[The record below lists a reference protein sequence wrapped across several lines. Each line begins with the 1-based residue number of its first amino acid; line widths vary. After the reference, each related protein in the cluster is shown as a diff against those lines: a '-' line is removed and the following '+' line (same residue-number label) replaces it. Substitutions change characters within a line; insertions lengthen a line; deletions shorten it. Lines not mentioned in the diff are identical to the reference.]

1 MNPMQPSPIKQTP
14 QIEYEQRLE
23 SRTNKVR
30 ALAKK
35 SDLFSSLRGFV
46 FLIAVAILLGSTIWQ
61 LFSLQLLWI
70 PILAFVLL
78 IILHARCVRHL
89 KQARQAEAYYQT
101 SLDRLNDQWI
111 DIRPT
116 GEEYFDP
123 QHMYSGD
130 LDLLGRGSLFQ
141 LICSART
148 KLGEET
154 LARWLLS
161 PASTTEI
168 KERQQAVEE
177 LRNELDF
184 REELELLE
192 AEVHNDIEQTHLS
205 EWVQQ
210 PLTTIPA
217 LLQWSSVV
225 MGIFAACTVISWFLS
240 YSGIAPICV
249 AIIIQVCLL
258 FFIGPRIREL
268 LNQTDE
274 VRNGL
279 SVLSD
284 VLSLIEKRQFDTPHL
299 KAIVSA
305 LKTDG
310 VPPSQSIAQLRRQ
323 IQGLNNC
330 FRNQFSAPLA
340 ILLGIPFHYVYA
352 IQRWILQI
360 GPHCPE
366 WLAAVGE
373 FEALCSLAGY
383 AYEHPED
390 PFPEIIDTES
400 GPLFE
405 ATELGH
411 PLLPLD
417 QVVRNDVTLNSENRL
432 LMISGSNMS
441 GKSTLM
447 RTVGTNFVLAMAG
460 APVRAGHLTVS
471 PMQAGTAMRVQDSL
485 QAGASLFYQSV
496 ARLSSVVHLADNP
509 MPVLFLLDEILQGT
523 NSHDRRIG
531 AQSVIETL
539 VERGGIGIVTTHD
552 LALTEITAQFGNQA
566 KNVHFEDQLID
577 GKMTFDYRMQPGI
590 VEHSNALELMKM
602 MGIELKA
609 LKNESDHKQV

>member
-1 MNPMQPSPIKQTP
+1 M
-14 QIEYEQRLE
+14 
-23 SRTNKVR
+23 
-30 ALAKK
+30 A
-35 SDLFSSLRGFV
+35 
-46 FLIAVAILLGSTIWQ
+46 FLSAVALLMGSTIWG
-61 LFSLQLLWI
+61 LFSLQWIWI
-70 PILAFVLL
+70 PILAFVSLV
-78 IILHARCVRHL
+78 ILHARCVRRL
-89 KQARQAEAYYQT
+89 KQARQAEAYYRT

-111 DIRPT
+111 DVRPT
-116 GEEYFDP
+116 GEDYFDP
-123 QHMYSGD
+123 QHMYAGD

-161 PASTTEI
+161 PASTAEI
-168 KERQQAVEE
+168 KQRQQSVEE
-177 LRNELDF
+177 LRHELDF

-192 AEVHNDIEQTHLS
+192 AESHSDIEQTHLA

-210 PLTTIPA
+210 PLTTIPSPLKWA
-217 LLQWSSVV
+217 SMITGV
-225 MGIFAACTVISWFLS
+225 FAALSVISWLLS

-249 AIIIQVCLL
+249 AIIIQICLL
-258 FFIGPRIREL
+258 FFIGPRIHEL

-284 VLSLIEKRQFDTPHL
+284 VLYLIEQRQFETPHL

-310 VPPSQSIAQLRRQ
+310 IPPSRSIAQLRRQ

-330 FRNQFSAPLA
+330 FRNQFSAPLST
-340 ILLGIPFHYVYA
+340 LLGIPFHYVYA
-352 IQRWILQI
+352 IQRWLVHV

-366 WLAAVGE
+366 WLSAVGE

-383 AYEHPED
+383 AYEHPHD
-390 PFPEIIDTES
+390 PFPDVVDPEA
-400 GPLFE
+400 GPRFE
-405 ATELGH
+405 GTDLGH
-411 PLLPLD
+411 PLIPLN
-417 QVVRNDVTLNSENRL
+417 QVVRNDVTLNMENRL

-447 RTVGTNFVLAMAG
+447 RTVGTNFVLAMTG
-460 APVRAGHLTVS
+460 APVRATRLTVS

-485 QAGASLFYQSV
+485 QQGASLFYQSV
-496 ARLSSVVHLADNP
+496 ARLSAVVHLADAP
-509 MPVLFLLDEILQGT
+509 LPVLFLLDEILQGT

-539 VERGGIGIVTTHD
+539 LERGSIGIVTTHD
-552 LALTEITAQFGNQA
+552 LALTEITAQFGEQA
-566 KNVHFEDQLID
+566 KNVHFEDQLVD

-602 MGIELKA
+602 MGIVLKT
-609 LKNESDHKQV
+609 ETDQKQA

>member
-1 MNPMQPSPIKQTP
+1 MQPSPIEQNP
-14 QIEYEQRLE
+14 QSEYEQRLE
-23 SRTNKVR
+23 SRASRVR
-30 ALAKK
+30 ALVKQ
-35 SDLFSSLRGFV
+35 SDQFSTFRGLI
-46 FLIAVAILLGSTIWQ
+46 FLAAIAILMASTIWG
-61 LFSLQLLWI
+61 LLSLKWI
-70 PILAFVLL
+70 GLPILGFVILV
-78 IILHARCVRHL
+78 ILHARCIRRL
-89 KQARQAEAYYQT
+89 KQARQAEAYYKT

-111 DIRPT
+111 DVRPT
-116 GEEYFDP
+116 GDEFYDP
-123 QHMYSGD
+123 EHMYAGD

-161 PASTTEI
+161 PATTAEI
-168 KERQQAVEE
+168 KQRQESVEE

-192 AEVHNDIEQTHLS
+192 AETHSEIEQTHLS

-210 PLTTIPA
+210 PLAEVPA
-217 LLQWSSVV
+217 VLKWAS
-225 MGIFAACTVISWFLS
+225 MITGGFAALSVISWLLS

-274 VRNGL
+274 VRDGL

-284 VLSLIEKRQFDTPHL
+284 VLFLIEQRQFESPHL
-299 KAIVSA
+299 KAIITA
-305 LKTDG
+305 LQTDG
-310 VPPSQSIAQLRRQ
+310 VPPSRSIAQLRRQ

-330 FRNQFSAPLA
+330 FRNQFSAPIA
-340 ILLGIPFHYVYA
+340 VLLGIPFHYMFA
-352 IQRWILQI
+352 IERWLKHV

-366 WLAAVGE
+366 WLSAVGE

-383 AYEHPED
+383 AYEHPQD
-390 PFPEIIDTES
+390 PFPEIVETETD
-400 GPLFE
+400 GPRLE
-405 ATELGH
+405 GVDLGH
-411 PLLPLD
+411 PLIPLH
-417 QVVRNDVTLNSENRL
+417 QVVRNDVTLNAENRL

-447 RTVGTNFVLAMAG
+447 RTVGTNFVLAMTG
-460 APVRAGHLTVS
+460 APVRATRLIVS

-485 QAGASLFYQSV
+485 QQGASLFYQSV
-496 ARLSSVVHLADNP
+496 ARLSAVVHLADEP

-552 LALTEITAQFGNQA
+552 LALTEITAQFAEQA

-577 GKMTFDYRMQPGI
+577 GKMTFDYRMRPGI

-602 MGIELKA
+602 MGIVLKDV
-609 LKNESDHKQV
+609 KTETEREPS

>member
-1 MNPMQPSPIKQTP
+1 MQPSPIQQNP
-14 QIEYEQRLE
+14 QSEYEQRLE
-23 SRTNKVR
+23 SRASNVR
-30 ALAKK
+30 ALTKR
-35 SDLFSSLRGFV
+35 SDQFSSLRGIA
-46 FLIAVAILLGSTIWQ
+46 FLAAVAILLASTAWG
-61 LFSLQLLWI
+61 LFSLHWIWI

-78 IILHARCVRHL
+78 VILQARCVRRL
-89 KQARQAEAYYQT
+89 KQARQSEAYYRT

-111 DIRPT
+111 DVRPA
-116 GEEYFDP
+116 GEEYYDP
-123 QHMYSGD
+123 QHMYAGD

-154 LARWLLS
+154 LARWLLT
-161 PASTTEI
+161 PASASEI
-168 KERQQAVEE
+168 KQRQQAVEE
-177 LRNELDF
+177 LRHELDF

-192 AEVHNDIEQTHLS
+192 AETHSDIEQTHLS

-210 PLTTIPA
+210 PLTKIPA
-217 LLQWSSVV
+217 PLKWASMITGV
-225 MGIFAACTVISWFLS
+225 FAALSVISWLLS
-240 YSGIAPICV
+240 YTGIAPICV

-284 VLSLIEKRQFDTPHL
+284 VLFLIEQRQFETPHL
-299 KAIVSA
+299 KTIVSA

-310 VPPSQSIAQLRRQ
+310 IPPSQNIARLRRQ

-330 FRNQFSAPLA
+330 FRNQFSAPIA
-340 ILLGIPFHYVYA
+340 VLLGIPFHYVYA
-352 IQRWILQI
+352 IQRWIVDV
-360 GPHCPE
+360 GPQCPE
-366 WLAAVGE
+366 WLCAVGE

-390 PFPEIIDTES
+390 PFPEVVETEA
-400 GPLFE
+400 GPRLE
-405 ATELGH
+405 GTDLGH
-411 PLLPLD
+411 PLIPLD
-417 QVVRNDVTLNSENRL
+417 QVVRNDVTLNSDNRL

-447 RTVGTNFVLAMAG
+447 RTVGTNFVLALAG
-460 APVRAGHLTVS
+460 APVRATRLTVS

-485 QAGASLFYQSV
+485 QQGASLFYQSV
-496 ARLSSVVHLADNP
+496 ARLSAVVHLADAP

-531 AQSVIETL
+531 AQSVIESL
-539 VERGGIGIVTTHD
+539 IERGSIGIVTTHD
-552 LALTEITAQFGNQA
+552 LALTEITAQFGDQA
-566 KNVHFEDQLID
+566 KNVHFEDQLVD
-577 GKMTFDYRMQPGI
+577 GKMTFNYRMQPGI

-602 MGIELKA
+602 MGIELKG
-609 LKNESDHKQV
+609 LKPDTDPE

>member
-1 MNPMQPSPIKQTP
+1 MQPSPIQQNP
-14 QIEYEQRLE
+14 QSEYEQRLE
-23 SRTNKVR
+23 SRASNVR
-30 ALAKK
+30 ALTKR
-35 SDLFSSLRGFV
+35 SDRFSSLRGIA
-46 FLIAVAILLGSTIWQ
+46 FLAAVALLMASTIWG
-61 LFSLQLLWI
+61 LFSLHWIWI

-78 IILHARCVRHL
+78 VILQARCVRRL
-89 KQARQAEAYYQT
+89 KQARQSEAYYRT

-111 DIRPT
+111 DVRPA

-123 QHMYSGD
+123 QHMYAGD

-161 PASTTEI
+161 PASTMEI
-168 KERQQAVEE
+168 KQRQQAVEE
-177 LRNELDF
+177 LRHELDF

-192 AEVHNDIEQTHLS
+192 AETHSDIEQTHLS

-210 PLTTIPA
+210 PLTKIPA
-217 LLQWSSVV
+217 PLKWASMITGV
-225 MGIFAACTVISWFLS
+225 FAALSVISWLLS
-240 YSGIAPICV
+240 YTGIAPICV

-284 VLSLIEKRQFDTPHL
+284 VLFLIEQRQFDSPHL
-299 KAIVSA
+299 KTIVSA

-310 VPPSQSIAQLRRQ
+310 IPPSQSIARLRRQ

-330 FRNQFSAPLA
+330 FRNQFSAPIA
-340 ILLGIPFHYVYA
+340 VLLGIPFHYVYA
-352 IQRWILQI
+352 IQRWLVHV

-366 WLAAVGE
+366 WLSAVGE

-390 PFPEIIDTES
+390 PFPEVVETEA
-400 GPLFE
+400 GPRLE
-405 ATELGH
+405 GTDLGH
-411 PLLPLD
+411 PLIPLD
-417 QVVRNDVTLNSENRL
+417 QVVRNDVTLNRDNRL

-447 RTVGTNFVLAMAG
+447 RTVGTNFVLALAG
-460 APVRAGHLTVS
+460 APVRATRLTVS
-471 PMQAGTAMRVQDSL
+471 PMQTGTAMRVQDSL
-485 QAGASLFYQSV
+485 QQGASLFYQSV
-496 ARLSSVVHLADNP
+496 ARLSAVVHLADAP

-531 AQSVIETL
+531 AQSVIESL
-539 VERGGIGIVTTHD
+539 IERGSIGIVTTHD
-552 LALTEITAQFGNQA
+552 LALTEITAQFGDQA
-566 KNVHFEDQLID
+566 KNVHFEDQLVD
-577 GKMTFDYRMQPGI
+577 GKMTFNYRMQPGV

-602 MGIELKA
+602 MGIELKG
-609 LKNESDHKQV
+609 LKPDTDSK

>member
-1 MNPMQPSPIKQTP
+1 MQPSPILQNPQT
-14 QIEYEQRLE
+14 EYEQRLE
-23 SRTNKVR
+23 SRANNVR
-30 ALAKK
+30 ALVKL
-35 SDLFSSLRGFV
+35 SDQFSSLRGLL
-46 FLIAVAILLGSTIWQ
+46 FLIAVALLMASTIWG
-61 LFSLQLLWI
+61 LLSLKWI
-70 PILAFVLL
+70 CLPILAFVLL
-78 IILHARCVRHL
+78 VILHARCIRRL

-111 DIRPT
+111 GVRPA

-123 QHMYSGD
+123 QHMYAGD
-130 LDLLGRGSLFQ
+130 LDLLGPGSLFQ

-154 LARWLLS
+154 LARWLLA

-168 KERQQAVEE
+168 KARQQAVEE

-192 AEVHNDIEQTHLS
+192 AEAHSDIEQTHLS

-217 LLQWSSVV
+217 PLKWASMITGV
-225 MGIFAACTVISWFLS
+225 FAALSVISWLFS
-240 YSGIAPICV
+240 YTGIAPICL
-249 AIIIQVCLL
+249 AIIVQVCLL

-284 VLSLIEKRQFDTPHL
+284 VLYLIEQRQFETPHL
-299 KAIVSA
+299 SAIVSA
-305 LKTDG
+305 LETDG
-310 VPPSQSIAQLRRQ
+310 IPPSQSISQLRRQ

-340 ILLGIPFHYVYA
+340 VLLGIPFHYVYA
-352 IQRWILQI
+352 IQRWLTQV

-366 WLAAVGE
+366 WLSAVGE

-383 AYEHPED
+383 AYEHPRD
-390 PFPEIIDTES
+390 PFPEIVES
-400 GPLFE
+400 ESNPRFE
-405 ATELGH
+405 GTDLGH
-411 PLLPLD
+411 PLLPSD
-417 QVVRNDVTLNSENRL
+417 QVVCNDVTLNTENRL

-447 RTVGTNFVLAMAG
+447 RTVGTNFVLAMTG
-460 APVRAGHLTVS
+460 APVRASRLTVS

-485 QAGASLFYQSV
+485 QQGASLFYQSV
-496 ARLSSVVHLADNP
+496 ARLSAVVHLADHAL
-509 MPVLFLLDEILQGT
+509 PVLFLLDEILQGT

-531 AQSVIETL
+531 AQSVIESL
-539 VERGGIGIVTTHD
+539 VKRGSIGIVTTHD
-552 LALTEITAQFGNQA
+552 LALTEITTQFGDQA
-566 KNVHFEDQLID
+566 KNVHFEDQLVD
-577 GKMTFDYRMQPGI
+577 GKMTFDYRMRPGI

-602 MGIELKA
+602 MGIELNE
-609 LKNESDHKQV
+609 LNVESDQNEV

>member
-1 MNPMQPSPIKQTP
+1 MQPSPTQQNP
-14 QIEYEQRLE
+14 QSEYEQRLQ
-23 SRTNKVR
+23 SRASNVR
-30 ALAKK
+30 ALKK
-35 SDLFSSLRGFV
+35 QSDRFSSLRGV
-46 FLIAVAILLGSTIWQ
+46 LFLSGVALLMASTIWN
-61 LFSLQLLWI
+61 LISLQWI
-70 PILAFVLL
+70 GAPILAFVLL
-78 IILHARCVRHL
+78 VILHARCIRRL
-89 KQARQAEAYYQT
+89 KQARQAEIYYRT

-111 DIRPT
+111 DVRPA
-116 GEEYFDP
+116 GEEYYDP
-123 QHMYSGD
+123 QHMYAGD

-161 PASTTEI
+161 PASTAEI
-168 KERQQAVEE
+168 KQRQQAVEE
-177 LRNELDF
+177 LRHELDF

-192 AEVHNDIEQTHLS
+192 AESHSDIEQTHLA

-217 LLQWSSVV
+217 PLKWASMITGV
-225 MGIFAACTVISWFLS
+225 FAALSVISWLLS

-249 AIIIQVCLL
+249 AIIIQICLL
-258 FFIGPRIREL
+258 FFIGPRIHEL

-284 VLSLIEKRQFDTPHL
+284 VLYLIEQRQFETPHL

-310 VPPSQSIAQLRRQ
+310 IPPSRSIAQLRRQ

-330 FRNQFSAPLA
+330 FRNQFSAPLS

-352 IQRWILQI
+352 IQRWLVHV

-366 WLAAVGE
+366 WLSAVGE

-383 AYEHPED
+383 AYEHPQD
-390 PFPEIIDTES
+390 PFPDVVELET
-400 GPLFE
+400 GPRFE
-405 ATELGH
+405 GTDLGH
-411 PLLPLD
+411 PLIPLN
-417 QVVRNDVTLNSENRL
+417 QVVRNDVRLNMENRL

-447 RTVGTNFVLAMAG
+447 RTVGTNFVLAMTG
-460 APVRAGHLTVS
+460 APVRATRLTVS

-485 QAGASLFYQSV
+485 QQGASLFYQSV
-496 ARLSSVVHLADNP
+496 ARLSAVVHLADAP
-509 MPVLFLLDEILQGT
+509 LPVLFLLDEILQGT

-539 VERGGIGIVTTHD
+539 LERGSIGIVTTHD
-552 LALTEITAQFGNQA
+552 LALTEITAQFGEQA
-566 KNVHFEDQLID
+566 KNVHFEDQLVD

-602 MGIELKA
+602 MGIVLKT
-609 LKNESDHKQV
+609 ETDQKQT

>member
-1 MNPMQPSPIKQTP
+1 MQPSPIKQSP
-14 QIEYEQRLE
+14 QLEYEQRLE
-23 SRTNKVR
+23 SRASKVR
-30 ALAKK
+30 ALTKQ
-35 SDLFSSLRGFV
+35 SDLYSNLRGFV
-46 FLIAVAILLGSTIWQ
+46 FLAAVAILMASTIWG
-61 LFSLQLLWI
+61 LFSLQLIWL
-70 PILAFVLL
+70 PILTFILL
-78 IILHARCVRHL
+78 IILHARCVRRL
-89 KQARQAEAYYQT
+89 RQARLAEAYYRT

-111 DIRPT
+111 DVRPT
-116 GEEYFDP
+116 GEEFFDP
-123 QHMYSGD
+123 QHMYAGD

-161 PASTTEI
+161 PASTKEI

-217 LLQWSSVV
+217 PLQWASVI
-225 MGIFAACTVISWFLS
+225 MGIFAACTVISWMLS
-240 YSGIAPICV
+240 YTGLAPICV

-279 SVLSD
+279 AVLSD
-284 VLSLIEKRQFDTPHL
+284 VLSLIEQRQFEAPHL

-305 LKTDG
+305 LETDG
-310 VPPSQSIAQLRRQ
+310 IPPSQSIAQLRRQ

-352 IQRWILQI
+352 IQRWIIHI
-360 GPHCPE
+360 GPHCPD
-366 WLAAVGE
+366 WLSAVGE

-390 PFPEIIDTES
+390 PFPEIIES
-400 GPLFE
+400 EVGPCLE

-411 PLLPLD
+411 PLIPLKE
-417 QVVRNDVTLNSENRL
+417 VVRNDVTLNADNRL

-447 RTVGTNFVLAMAG
+447 RTVGTNFVLAMIG
-460 APVRAGHLTVS
+460 APVRAVKFTVS

-485 QAGASLFYQSV
+485 QQGASLFYQSV
-496 ARLSSVVHLADNP
+496 ARLSAVVHLADDP

-539 VERGGIGIVTTHD
+539 IERGGIGIVTTHD
-552 LALTEITAQFGNQA
+552 LALTEITTQFGNQA

-577 GKMTFDYRMQPGI
+577 GEMTFDYRMRPGI
-590 VEHSNALELMKM
+590 VKHSNALELMKM

-609 LKNESDHKQV
+609 LSTESDQKKV

>member
-1 MNPMQPSPIKQTP
+1 MQPSPIQQNPQT
-14 QIEYEQRLE
+14 EYEQRLE
-23 SRTNKVR
+23 SRASNVR
-30 ALAKK
+30 ALTRQ
-35 SDLFSSLRGFV
+35 SNQISSLRGLV
-46 FLIAVAILLGSTIWQ
+46 FLFAVALLMASTIWG
-61 LFSLQLLWI
+61 LLSLQLIWW

-78 IILHARCVRHL
+78 IILHARCVRRL
-89 KQARQAEAYYQT
+89 KQARQAEAYYRT
-101 SLDRLNDQWI
+101 SIDRLNGQWI
-111 DIRPT
+111 DVRPA

-130 LDLLGRGSLFQ
+130 LDLLGKGSLFQ

-161 PASTTEI
+161 PASTKEI

-192 AEVHNDIEQTHLS
+192 AESHTEIEQTHLS

-217 LLQWSSVV
+217 PLKWAS
-225 MGIFAACTVISWFLS
+225 MITGILAALSVISWLFS
-240 YSGIAPICV
+240 YTGIAPICV

-284 VLSLIEKRQFDTPHL
+284 VLFLIEQRQFDSPHL
-299 KAIVSA
+299 SAIVSA

-310 VPPSQSIAQLRRQ
+310 IPPSRSIAQLRRQ

-340 ILLGIPFHYVYA
+340 VLLGIPFHYVYA
-352 IQRWILQI
+352 IQRWLMQV

-366 WLAAVGE
+366 WLSAVGE

-383 AYEHPED
+383 AYEHPND
-390 PFPEIIDTES
+390 PFPDVVDTEA
-400 GPLFE
+400 GPRFE
-405 ATELGH
+405 GSDLGH
-411 PLLPLD
+411 PLIPLD
-417 QVVRNDVTLNSENRL
+417 QVVCNDVTLNTKNRL

-460 APVRAGHLTVS
+460 APVRATHLTVS
-471 PMQAGTAMRVQDSL
+471 PMQAGTSMRVQDSL
-485 QAGASLFYQSV
+485 QQGASLFYQSV
-496 ARLSSVVHLADNP
+496 ARLSAVVHLTDHSL
-509 MPVLFLLDEILQGT
+509 PVLFLLDEILQGT

-531 AQSVIETL
+531 AQSVIESL
-539 VERGGIGIVTTHD
+539 IERGSIGIVTTHD
-552 LALTEITAQFGNQA
+552 LALTEITAQFGDQA

-602 MGIELKA
+602 MGIELKE
-609 LKNESDHKQV
+609 LNIDTDQSGV

>member
-1 MNPMQPSPIKQTP
+1 MQPSSQNQSP
-14 QIEYEQRLE
+14 QLEYEQRLE
-23 SRTNKVR
+23 NRAGKVR
-30 ALAKK
+30 ALVKK
-35 SDLFSSLRGFV
+35 SDLFSTLRGLV
-46 FLIAVAILLGSTIWQ
+46 FLVAVAILLGSTIWE
-61 LFSLQLLWI
+61 LFSLQLIWI
-70 PILAFVLL
+70 PILLFVIL
-78 IILHARCVRHL
+78 IILHARCVRRV
-89 KQARQAEAYYQT
+89 KQARQAENYYRT

-111 DIRPT
+111 DVRPS
-116 GEEYFDP
+116 GEEFYDP
-123 QHMYSGD
+123 QHMYAGD
-130 LDLLGRGSLFQ
+130 LDLLGCGSLFQ

-161 PASTTEI
+161 PASAAEI

-192 AEVHNDIEQTHLS
+192 AEVHSDIEQTHLS
-205 EWVQQ
+205 EWIQQ
-210 PLTTIPA
+210 PLTKIPP
-217 LLQWSSVV
+217 LLQWASIVTGV
-225 MGIFAACTVISWFLS
+225 FAALAVISWLFS
-240 YSGIAPICV
+240 YTGIAPICI

-284 VLSLIEKRQFDTPHL
+284 VLFLIEQRQFESPHL
-299 KAIVSA
+299 VNIMSA

-310 VPPSQSIAQLRRQ
+310 IPPSRSIAQLRRQ

-352 IQRWILQI
+352 IQRWLMHV

-383 AYEHPED
+383 AYERPDD
-390 PFPEIIDTES
+390 PFPEVIETEA
-400 GPLFE
+400 GPRLE
-405 ATELGH
+405 ATDLGH
-411 PLLPLD
+411 PLIPLKE
-417 QVVRNDVTLNSENRL
+417 VVRNDVTLNTKNRL

-447 RTVGTNFVLAMAG
+447 RTVGTNFVLALAG
-460 APVRAGHLTVS
+460 APVRATSFIVS

-485 QAGASLFYQSV
+485 QQGASLFYQSV
-496 ARLSSVVHLADNP
+496 ARLSAVVHLSDAP
-509 MPVLFLLDEILQGT
+509 PPVLFLLDEILQGT

-539 VERGGIGIVTTHD
+539 IERGGIGIVTTHD
-552 LALTEITAQFGNQA
+552 LALTEITAQFGDEA

-577 GKMTFDYRMQPGI
+577 GEMTFDYRMRPGI

-609 LKNESDHKQV
+609 LKTKSDPE

>member
-1 MNPMQPSPIKQTP
+1 MQPSPIQQNP
-14 QIEYEQRLE
+14 QSEYEQRLE
-23 SRTNKVR
+23 IRASKVR
-30 ALAKK
+30 ALVKQ
-35 SDLFSSLRGFV
+35 SDQFSTLRGLL
-46 FLIAVAILLGSTIWQ
+46 FLTAIAILMASTIWG
-61 LFSLQLLWI
+61 LLSLKWI
-70 PILAFVLL
+70 GLPVLGFVILVV
-78 IILHARCVRHL
+78 LHARCIRRL
-89 KQARQAEAYYQT
+89 KQARQAEAYYKT

-111 DIRPT
+111 DVRPT
-116 GEEYFDP
+116 GDEFYDP
-123 QHMYSGD
+123 EHMYAGD

-161 PASTTEI
+161 PATTTEI
-168 KERQQAVEE
+168 KQRQKSVEE

-192 AEVHNDIEQTHLS
+192 AKTHSEIEQTHLS
-205 EWVQQ
+205 EWVKQ
-210 PLTTIPA
+210 PLTEVPA
-217 LLQWSSVV
+217 VLKWAS
-225 MGIFAACTVISWFLS
+225 MITGGFAALSVISWLLS

-274 VRNGL
+274 VRDGL

-284 VLSLIEKRQFDTPHL
+284 VLSLIEQRQFESPHL
-299 KAIVSA
+299 KAIVTA
-305 LKTDG
+305 LQTDG
-310 VPPSQSIAQLRRQ
+310 VPPSRSIAQLRRQ

-340 ILLGIPFHYVYA
+340 VLLGIPFHYMFA
-352 IQRWILQI
+352 IERWLKYV

-366 WLAAVGE
+366 WLSAVGE

-383 AYEHPED
+383 AYEHPQD
-390 PFPEIIDTES
+390 PFPEIVETDAD
-400 GPLFE
+400 GPRLE
-405 ATELGH
+405 GVDLGH
-411 PLLPLD
+411 PLIPLH
-417 QVVRNDVTLNSENRL
+417 QVVRNDVTLNAENRL

-447 RTVGTNFVLAMAG
+447 RTVGTNFVLAMTG
-460 APVRAGHLTVS
+460 APVRATRLTVS

-485 QAGASLFYQSV
+485 QQGASLFYQSV
-496 ARLSSVVHLADNP
+496 ARLSAVVHLADEP

-539 VERGGIGIVTTHD
+539 IERGGIGIVTTHD
-552 LALTEITAQFGNQA
+552 LALTDITAQFGTQA

-577 GKMTFDYRMQPGI
+577 GKMTFDYRMQPG
-590 VEHSNALELMKM
+590 VVKHSNALELMKM
-602 MGIELKA
+602 MGIVLKDV
-609 LKNESDHKQV
+609 KTETEHEPS

>member
-1 MNPMQPSPIKQTP
+1 MQPSSTQQNPQT
-14 QIEYEQRLE
+14 EYEKRLE
-23 SRTNKVR
+23 SRASNVR
-30 ALAKK
+30 VLAKQ
-35 SDLFSSLRGFV
+35 SDHFSSLRGIA
-46 FLIAVAILLGSTIWQ
+46 FLVAVALLMASTIWG
-61 LFSLQLLWI
+61 LLSLQWI
-70 PILAFVLL
+70 WLPILAFVML
-78 IILHARCVRHL
+78 IILHARCVRRL

-101 SLDRLNDQWI
+101 SIDRLNDQWI
-111 DIRPT
+111 DVRPT

-123 QHMYSGD
+123 QHMYAGD

-161 PASTTEI
+161 PATTKDI

-192 AEVHNDIEQTHLS
+192 AETHSEIEQTHLA

-217 LLQWSSVV
+217 PLKWAS
-225 MGIFAACTVISWFLS
+225 MITGILAALSVISWVCS
-240 YSGIAPICV
+240 YTGIAPICV

-284 VLSLIEKRQFDTPHL
+284 VLFLIEQRQFESPHL
-299 KAIVSA
+299 TEIVSA

-310 VPPSQSIAQLRRQ
+310 ILPSQSITQLRRQ

-340 ILLGIPFHYVYA
+340 VLLGIPFHYVYA
-352 IQRWILQI
+352 IQRWIMLV
-360 GPHCPE
+360 GPHCPQ
-366 WLAAVGE
+366 WLSAVGE

-383 AYEHPED
+383 AYEHPDD
-390 PFPEIIDTES
+390 PFPEIAELEA
-400 GPLFE
+400 GPRFE
-405 ATELGH
+405 GSNLGH
-411 PLLPLD
+411 PLIPLD
-417 QVVRNDVTLNSENRL
+417 QVVRNDVILNTENRL

-460 APVRAGHLTVS
+460 APVRASSLTVS

-485 QAGASLFYQSV
+485 QQGASLFYQSV
-496 ARLSSVVHLADNP
+496 ARLSAVVHLADHAL
-509 MPVLFLLDEILQGT
+509 PVLFLLDEILQGT

-539 VERGGIGIVTTHD
+539 IERGSIGIVTTHD
-552 LALTEITAQFGNQA
+552 LALTEITAQFGDQA
-566 KNVHFEDQLID
+566 KNVHFEDQLVD
-577 GKMTFDYRMQPGI
+577 GKMTFDYRMQPGV

-602 MGIELKA
+602 MGIVLKEIDIETDQ
-609 LKNESDHKQV
+609 NRV

>member
-1 MNPMQPSPIKQTP
+1 MQPSPIQQNP

-23 SRTNKVR
+23 SRASNVR
-30 ALAKK
+30 ALAKQ
-35 SDLFSSLRGFV
+35 SDQFSSLRGLV
-46 FLIAVAILLGSTIWQ
+46 FLVAVAMLMASTIWG
-61 LFSLQLLWI
+61 LLSLKWI
-70 PILAFVLL
+70 CLPIFVFVLL
-78 IILHARCVRHL
+78 IILHARCVRRL
-89 KQARQAEAYYQT
+89 KQAKQAEAYYQT

-111 DIRPT
+111 DVRPT
-116 GEEYFDP
+116 GEEFSDP
-123 QHMYSGD
+123 QHMFSGD

-154 LARWLLS
+154 LARWLLA
-161 PASTTEI
+161 PASSKEI
-168 KERQQAVEE
+168 QERQQAVEE

-192 AEVHNDIEQTHLS
+192 AESHTEIEQTHLS

-217 LLQWSSVV
+217 PLKWASMITGVL
-225 MGIFAACTVISWFLS
+225 AACFVISWVLS
-240 YSGIAPICV
+240 YTGIGPICV

-284 VLSLIEKRQFDTPHL
+284 VLFLIEQRQFNTPHL
-299 KAIVSA
+299 SAIVSA

-310 VPPSQSIAQLRRQ
+310 IPPSQSIAQLRKQ

-340 ILLGIPFHYVYA
+340 VLLGIPFHYVYA
-352 IQRWILQI
+352 IQRWISHV
-360 GPHCPE
+360 GPHCRE
-366 WLAAVGE
+366 WLSAVGE

-383 AYEHPED
+383 AYEHPHD
-390 PFPEIIDTES
+390 PFPEIIES
-400 GPLFE
+400 EAGPRFE
-405 ATELGH
+405 GTDLGH
-411 PLLPLD
+411 PLIPLD
-417 QVVRNDVTLNSENRL
+417 QVVRNDVTLNSENKL

-460 APVRAGHLTVS
+460 APVRATRLTVS

-485 QAGASLFYQSV
+485 QQGASLFYQSV
-496 ARLSSVVHLADNP
+496 ARLSAVVHLADHSL
-509 MPVLFLLDEILQGT
+509 PVLFLLDEILQGT

-539 VERGGIGIVTTHD
+539 IERGSIGIVTTHD
-552 LALTEITAQFGNQA
+552 LALTEITDQFGDQA

-577 GKMTFDYRMQPGI
+577 GEMTFDYRMQPGV

-602 MGIELKA
+602 MGIELKEIDI
-609 LKNESDHKQV
+609 KSDQQDLS

>member
-1 MNPMQPSPIKQTP
+1 MQPSPIKQSP
-14 QIEYEQRLE
+14 QLEYEQRLE
-23 SRTNKVR
+23 SRASKVR
-30 ALAKK
+30 ALTKQ
-35 SDLFSSLRGFV
+35 SDLYSNLRGFV
-46 FLIAVAILLGSTIWQ
+46 FLAAVAILMASTIWG
-61 LFSLQLLWI
+61 LFSLQLIWL
-70 PILAFVLL
+70 PILTFILL
-78 IILHARCVRHL
+78 IILHARCVRRL
-89 KQARQAEAYYQT
+89 RQARLAEAYYRT
-101 SLDRLNDQWI
+101 SLDRLNDQWV
-111 DIRPT
+111 DVRPT
-116 GEEYFDP
+116 GEEFFDP
-123 QHMYSGD
+123 QHMYAGD

-141 LICSART
+141 LMCSART

-161 PASTTEI
+161 PASTKEI

-217 LLQWSSVV
+217 PLQWASVI
-225 MGIFAACTVISWFLS
+225 MGIFAACTVISWMLS
-240 YSGIAPICV
+240 YTGIAPICV

-279 SVLSD
+279 AVLSD
-284 VLSLIEKRQFDTPHL
+284 VLSLIEQRQFEAPHL

-305 LKTDG
+305 LETDG
-310 VPPSQSIAQLRRQ
+310 IPPSQSIAQLRRQ

-352 IQRWILQI
+352 IQRWIIHI
-360 GPHCPE
+360 GPHCPD
-366 WLAAVGE
+366 WLSAVGE

-390 PFPEIIDTES
+390 PFPEIIES
-400 GPLFE
+400 EVGPCLE

-411 PLLPLD
+411 PLIPLKE
-417 QVVRNDVTLNSENRL
+417 VVRNDVTLNADNRL

-447 RTVGTNFVLAMAG
+447 RTVGTNFVLAMIG
-460 APVRAGHLTVS
+460 APVRAAKFTVS

-485 QAGASLFYQSV
+485 QQGASLFYQSV
-496 ARLSSVVHLADNP
+496 ARLSAVVHLADDP

-539 VERGGIGIVTTHD
+539 IERGGIGIVTTHD
-552 LALTEITAQFGNQA
+552 LALTEITTQFGNQA

-577 GKMTFDYRMQPGI
+577 GEMTFDYRMRPGI

-609 LKNESDHKQV
+609 LSTESDQKKV

>member
-1 MNPMQPSPIKQTP
+1 MQPSPIQQNP
-14 QIEYEQRLE
+14 QSEYEQRLE
-23 SRTNKVR
+23 SRASKVR
-30 ALAKK
+30 ALAKQG
-35 SDLFSSLRGFV
+35 DQFSSLRGVV
-46 FLIAVAILLGSTIWQ
+46 FLIAVALLMASTIWG
-61 LFSLQLLWI
+61 LLSLQWI
-70 PILAFVLL
+70 CLPILAFILL
-78 IILHARCVRHL
+78 VILHARCVRRL
-89 KQARQAEAYYQT
+89 KQARQTEAYYRI

-111 DIRPT
+111 GVRPA

-123 QHMYSGD
+123 QHMYAGD
-130 LDLLGRGSLFQ
+130 LDLLGQGSLFQ

-168 KERQQAVEE
+168 QERQQAVEE

-192 AEVHNDIEQTHLS
+192 AETHSEIEQTHLS
-205 EWVQQ
+205 EWVLQ

-217 LLQWSSVV
+217 PLKWASMITGV
-225 MGIFAACTVISWFLS
+225 FAALSVISWVFS
-240 YSGIAPICV
+240 YTGIAPICV
-249 AIIIQVCLL
+249 AIIVQVCLL
-258 FFIGPRIREL
+258 FFIGSRIREL

-284 VLSLIEKRQFDTPHL
+284 VLYLIEQRQFDTPHL
-299 KAIVSA
+299 SAIVSA

-310 VPPSQSIAQLRRQ
+310 IPPSRSIAQLRSQ

-340 ILLGIPFHYVYA
+340 VLLGIPFHYVYA
-352 IQRWILQI
+352 IQRWLMQV

-366 WLAAVGE
+366 WLSAVGE

-383 AYEHPED
+383 AYEHPND
-390 PFPEIIDTES
+390 PFPEIVGTES
-400 GPLFE
+400 GPRFE
-405 ATELGH
+405 GTDLGH
-411 PLLPLD
+411 PLLPDD

-447 RTVGTNFVLAMAG
+447 RTVGTNFVLAMTG
-460 APVRAGHLTVS
+460 APVRATRLTVS

-485 QAGASLFYQSV
+485 QQGASLFYQSV
-496 ARLSSVVHLADNP
+496 ARLSAVVHLADNAL
-509 MPVLFLLDEILQGT
+509 PVLFLLDEILQGT

-531 AQSVIETL
+531 AQSVIESL
-539 VERGGIGIVTTHD
+539 VERGSIGIVTTHD
-552 LALTEITAQFGNQA
+552 LALTEITAQFGDQA
-566 KNVHFEDQLID
+566 KNVHFEDQLVD

-602 MGIELKA
+602 MGIELKE
-609 LKNESDHKQV
+609 LNVETDQKET